1 MNAPAVRPSISPLHL
16 WFRCKVGTARICFI
30 ALIAPCG
37 RRCVP
42 DARQQ
47 GLAIMAAAMD
57 PQAADAPARL
67 QSFVVAGTKP
77 ISVLSRWMAIR

>member
-1 MNAPAVRPSISPLHL
+1 MFYRINRAVWATL
-16 WFRCKVGTARICFI
+16 W
-30 ALIAPCG
+30 
-37 RRCVP
+37 P